1 MKQLRLRAVFMR
13 GGTSKAVMLRAADLP
28 AERELWTPIFLGV
41 IGSPD
46 PNGRQL
52 DGMGGGISSLSKIC
66 VIGPPTRAGADVDY
80 TFAQISVKDASV
92 DYSGNCG
99 NMSSAVGPFA
109 IDEGLV
115 LGVADAT
122 GEATVRIHNTNTRKL
137 IVAHFPLDS
146 GRAAVDGDFR
156 LPGVAGTGAPVRLDF
171 LEPGGAGTGKLLPTR
186 NAADT
191 LEADGARGIEVSMV
205 DAANPC
211 VFVAADALGASG
223 VEMPDELE
231 ANSALLRHLEAIR
244 IAASLRMGIAKTAEA
259 AARIPSIPKVA
270 MVAPAREAR
279 TLAGE
284 RLAAEDADVTVRMIS
299 IGQPHR
305 AVPLTGAMCL
315 AVAARI
321 EGTVV
326 SRIARPSASPGEP
339 VRIAQP
345 SGLTVV
351 GAAVRRDGDGERAQW
366 FAESATV
373 YRTARRLM
381 EGWVFVRASAL
392 PEKLR
397 SALAADQK

>member
-1 MKQLRLRAVFMR
+1 
-13 GGTSKAVMLRAADLP
+13 
-28 AERELWTPIFLGV
+28 
-41 IGSPD
+41 
-46 PNGRQL
+46 
-52 DGMGGGISSLSKIC
+52 
-66 VIGPPTRAGADVDY
+66 
-80 TFAQISVKDASV
+80 
-92 DYSGNCG
+92 
-99 NMSSAVGPFA
+99 
-109 IDEGLV
+109 
-115 LGVADAT
+115 
-122 GEATVRIHNTNTRKL
+122 
-137 IVAHFPLDS
+137 
-146 GRAAVDGDFR
+146 
-156 LPGVAGTGAPVRLDF
+156 
-171 LEPGGAGTGKLLPTR
+171 LLPTG
-186 NAADT
+186 NPVDT
-191 LEADGARGIEVSMV
+191 LETDGARGIEVSMV

-231 ANSALLRHLEAIR
+231 ANGALLQRLEAIR

-270 MVAPAREAR
+270 MVAPARAAR

-315 AVAARI
+315 AVASRI

-326 SRIARPSASPGEP
+326 SRIARQSASPGDP

-345 SGLTVV
+345 SGVTVV
-351 GAAVRRDGDGERAQW
+351 GAKVRRGGNGERHRERDKW

-381 EGWVFVRASAL
+381 EGWVFVRPSAL

-397 SALAADQK
+397 SALADRQK

>member
-13 GGTSKAVMLRAADLP
+13 GGTSKAVMFRAADLP

-66 VIGPPTRAGADVDY
+66 VIEPPTRAGADVDY
-80 TFAQISVKDASV
+80 TFAQVSVKDAAV

-99 NMSSAVGPFA
+99 NMSSAIGPFA
-109 IDEGLV
+109 VDENLIV
-115 LGVADAT
+115 VADAD

-137 IVAHFPLDS
+137 IVAHFPLEG

-156 LPGVAGTGAPVRLDF
+156 LPGIAGSGAPVRLDF
-171 LEPGGAGTGKLLPTR
+171 LEPGGAGTGMLLPTG
-186 NAADT
+186 NATDT
-191 LEADGARGIEVSMV
+191 LEADGVRGIEVSMV

-231 ANSALLRHLEAIR
+231 ANGALLRRLEAIR

-284 RLAAEDADVTVRMIS
+284 RLAAADADITVRMIS

-315 AVAARI
+315 AVASRI

-326 SRIARPSASPGEP
+326 NRIARPSASPTDP

-351 GAAVRRDGDGERAQW
+351 GAVVRRSRDGEHCEW
-366 FAESATV
+366 LAESATV

-381 EGWVFVRASAL
+381 EGWVYVRASMV
-392 PEKLR
+392 PENLR
-397 SALAADQK
+397 RALAAIQK